1 MSRFTSI
8 RSPIRMAKSSTSA
21 RGQDHDSLPHLGS
34 PEWKS
39 RKKMRYHQKYPGGR
53 RDGLKNILFETDD
66 EGCRRRYRRSE
77 HNNLRHADAQHCHA
91 ICHFPAVWVWGTLR
105 RLKGFRRKW
114 FSLLRVSGRG
124 RIVRR
129 KQARFIGQ
137 DGDRRPPLWRL
148 TSGTGRPVV
157 NRTPDGQGACC
168 RSQRIHISMLCSRFL
183 LSDGCNHKKAI
194 AMGQIG

>member
-1 MSRFTSI
+1 MVLAS
-8 RSPIRMAKSSTSA
+8 
-21 RGQDHDSLPHLGS
+21 
-34 PEWKS
+34 
-39 RKKMRYHQKYPGGR
+39 
-53 RDGLKNILFETDD
+53 
-66 EGCRRRYRRSE
+66 
-77 HNNLRHADAQHCHA
+77 
-91 ICHFPAVWVWGTLR
+91 
-105 RLKGFRRKW
+105 
-114 FSLLRVSGRG
+114 RVSGRG

-157 NRTPDGQGACC
+157 NRTQMAKGHAVAVT
-168 RSQRIHISMLCSRFL
+168 RIHISMLCSRFL